1 MNKNELRNTILSQ
14 IQLPCIGK
22 NRMQV
27 EPVSGQMQTRQ
38 LQQAIDDLSWRGGGT
53 LVLQPGVYRT
63 GALHLK
69 NGVELHLASEDTL
82 VQFVPDDPA
91 ENYPLVFSHWEA
103 SPCYNFSAL
112 LYACDA
118 QDIAV
123 TGKGVLDGGAD
134 ADHWW
139 NWHHQVET
147 SWSENK
153 PDLQLA
159 DRSALRSMNLGGV
172 PVDRRIFGEGHYL
185 RPNFFQPIRCQRVLL
200 QGVTLRNSPMW
211 QLNPVLCSSVVVDGV
226 TLSSHGANNDG
237 CDPESCNGVW
247 IKNCRFDTGD
257 DCISLKSG
265 RDRDG
270 REANVPCRNILI
282 ENNDFAD
289 GHGGVAL
296 GSEMSGGIYNVLASD
311 NRFSSPNLTYALRL
325 KTNARRGGAVERVM
339 LCDSVMDHVHGAAVH
354 GTMLYED
361 GRNGDSLPVF
371 RDITM
376 ENITAHGGDYGV
388 FLEAF
393 PEVPIT
399 GLVMR
404 NITIDGVRQCLRSMN
419 WKDAVVENVTINGKR
434 FPRPGYVRILG
445 VPCIGGTV
453 TASAES
459 CGAQEP
465 LTFCWE
471 ASEDNKNWTRCGG
484 GETIAVPDGAAYL
497 RASAA
502 NPAGDRE
509 SSRSY
514 RVLPA
519 PAQGAAPRLYCR
531 GMLNAPELERGSE
544 PVTRLEAAQMLL
556 PLADDQLP
564 APELTDTAEEAARR
578 AAANRFFP
586 LEKGC
591 FAPRR
596 TISRQE
602 MATVAMQACGV
613 NYRNASSTMPVC
625 TDVDRVANNYGT
637 NAARALYFGFMQLE
651 ADGRFDPER
660 PVSRKEAVEILDRVA
675 DFAGL

>member
-27 EPVSGQMQTRQ
+27 EPVPGQMQTRQ
-38 LQQAIDDLSWRGGGT
+38 LQQAIDDLSRQGGGT

-185 RPNFFQPIRCQRVLL
+185 RPNFFQSIRCQRVLL

-270 REANVPCRNILI
+270 REAN
-282 ENNDFAD
+282 
-289 GHGGVAL
+289 
-296 GSEMSGGIYNVLASD
+296 
-311 NRFSSPNLTYALRL
+311 
-325 KTNARRGGAVERVM
+325 
-339 LCDSVMDHVHGAAVH
+339 
-354 GTMLYED
+354 
-361 GRNGDSLPVF
+361 
-371 RDITM
+371 
-376 ENITAHGGDYGV
+376 
-388 FLEAF
+388 
-393 PEVPIT
+393 
-399 GLVMR
+399 
-404 NITIDGVRQCLRSMN
+404 
-419 WKDAVVENVTINGKR
+419 
-434 FPRPGYVRILG
+434 

>member
-1 MNKNELRNTILSQ
+1 MNKNELRNTSLSQ

-27 EPVSGQMQTRQ
+27 EPVPGQMQTRQ
-38 LQQAIDDLSWRGGGT
+38 LQQAIDDLSRQGGGT

-134 ADHWW
+134 ADHWG

-185 RPNFFQPIRCQRVLL
+185 RPNFFQSIRCQRVLL

-296 GSEMSGGIYNVLASD
+296 GSEMSGGIYNVLASG

-419 WKDAVVENVTINGKR
+419 WKLGGVLAVGCTVADLDLVQAVDHSQRGGHHKKHGGTKADMTQ
-434 FPRPGYVRILG
+434 PGTEPCVRVRTAAAGTVLFG
-445 VPCIGGTV
+445 IGGWCLHCVLPKKTEKACAAARFSLFGLFCRSDRGKNGHCPIV
-453 TASAES
+453 E
-459 CGAQEP
+459 QIRP
-465 LTFCWE
+465 LPHSGCL
-471 ASEDNKNWTRCGG
+471 AHQNAALIQPDVGDLALVDLHQPQAGG
-484 GETIAVPDGAAYL
+484 GLLNTCDVGAA
-497 RASAA
+497 
-502 NPAGDRE
+502 
-509 SSRSY
+509 
-514 RVLPA
+514 V
-519 PAQGAAPRLYCR
+519 
-531 GMLNAPELERGSE
+531 
-544 PVTRLEAAQMLL
+544 
-556 PLADDQLP
+556 
-564 APELTDTAEEAARR
+564 
-578 AAANRFFP
+578 
-586 LEKGC
+586 
-591 FAPRR
+591 
-596 TISRQE
+596 
-602 MATVAMQACGV
+602 QA
-613 NYRNASSTMPVC
+613 
-625 TDVDRVANNYGT
+625 
-637 NAARALYFGFMQLE
+637 
-651 ADGRFDPER
+651 
-660 PVSRKEAVEILDRVA
+660 
-675 DFAGL
+675 